1 MARTRGMETQPV
13 IVKQERIDDVPL
25 LLGMMG
31 RMKIAQTLDKHLGQH
46 HLHQGLSNG
55 NLAVGWLAYI
65 LSESDHRKSAVQQ
78 WANRIPVTLESFFAA
93 TLRPHEFSDDRLGI
107 LLANLAAADWD
118 DIESDLFYSCFE
130 VYELPKDAFRLDTTT
145 SCGYHTI
152 EPDGIMQLGHSKDHR
167 PDLPQLKIMAA
178 VTQPLAFPVST
189 AVVAGNRSDDELY
202 WPTIVEVKQKVG
214 GAGLLFVGDCKMAA
228 LDTRARIADG
238 GDHYLTLLP
247 NTGETA
253 KQIGVWIDTALQK
266 DEAGELQAIYKSSEV
281 GEPPELIG
289 WGYEFTRTLQAEV
302 DNRQV
307 IWTERVQVVQSL
319 AQQDSQKAR
328 LERALQQA
336 EEQLGRLTLSG
347 KGRKV
352 WRQRE
357 ELHQAIEAAEK
368 EHQVEGL
375 LSVVVQ
381 SEEKQTKK
389 YQKPGRPSEADQA
402 KVEVEVR
409 YRITAVSRNNEQ
421 IEQRQKRMGWRALVT
436 NTPGQ
441 RLTLAGSVLTYR
453 EGGSL
458 ERPFH
463 QIKDKPLGIRPLF
476 VTLPEQVL
484 GLTRLL
490 LIALRVLTLIEIV
503 LRAKLA
509 ANDEKLAGLHEA
521 HKNKKE
527 GKPTAK
533 RMLRAVAGLEMTLSL
548 IEMGEKQWWYL
559 PRLPHLLVRVL
570 ELLGLSTS
578 LYTDLVN
585 SCPHSPPRSL
595 APLVLDSSG

>member
-1 MARTRGMETQPV
+1 METQPV

-31 RMKIAQTLDKHLGQH
+31 RMKIGEILDKHLGQH

-65 LSESDHRKSAVQQ
+65 LSESDHRKSAVQN
-78 WANRIPVTLESFFAA
+78 WANRIPHALESFFATA
-93 TLRPHEFSDDRLGI
+93 LRPHEFSDDRLGI
-107 LLANLAAADWD
+107 LLSNLAAADWD
-118 DIESDLFYSCFE
+118 AIETDLFYSCFD
-130 VYELPKDAFRLDTTT
+130 VYELPKAAFHVDTTT
-145 SCGYHTI
+145 SCGYHAI
-152 EPDGIMQLGHSKDHR
+152 EPDGLMQLGHSKDHR

-189 AVVAGNRSDDELY
+189 TVVAGNLADDELY

-214 GAGLLFVGDCKMAA
+214 GTGLLFVGDCKMAS
-228 LDTRARIADG
+228 LDTRARIADA
-238 GDHYLTLLP
+238 DDFYLTPLP

-253 KQIGVWIDTALQK
+253 KHIGSWIDTALQK
-266 DEAGELQAIYKSSEV
+266 EVAGQLQAIYKPSEV
-281 GEPPELIG
+281 EQSPELIG
-289 WGYEFTRTLQAEV
+289 WGYEFSRTLQAKVDEREV
-302 DNRQV
+302 S
-307 IWTERVQVVQSL
+307 WTERVAVVQSL
-319 AQQDSQKAR
+319 AQRDSQKAR
-328 LERALQQA
+328 LEKALRQA
-336 EEQLGRLTLSG
+336 QEQLSRLTLSG
-347 KGRKV
+347 KGRKI
-352 WRQRE
+352 WRE
-357 ELHQAIEAAEK
+357 EAELQQAIKAIEE

-381 SEEKQTKK
+381 REEKQTKK
-389 YQKPGRPSEADQA
+389 YGKAGRPTDAAQA

-409 YRITAVSRNNEQ
+409 YRIGGVSRNNEQ
-421 IEQRQKRMGWRALVT
+421 IEQRHRRMGWRALVS
-436 NTPGQ
+436 NAPEQ

-476 VTLPEQVL
+476 VKLPEQVV

-509 ANDEKLAGLHEA
+509 ANGEKLQGLHEGQQ
-521 HKNKKE
+521 NKKE

-533 RMLRAVAGLEMTLSL
+533 RMLRAIAGLEVTVSL
-548 IEMGEKQWWYL
+548 IEVGERRWWYL
-559 PRLPHLLVRVL
+559 PALPHLLVRVL
-570 ELLGLSTS
+570 QLLGLSTG
-578 LYTDLVN
+578 LYTTL
-585 SCPHSPPRSL
+585 SSTCRGSSPQCL
-595 APLVLDSSG
+595 APFVLDSSG

>member
-1 MARTRGMETQPV
+1 METQPL

-25 LLGMMG
+25 LLGMMR

-78 WANRIPVTLESFFAA
+78 WANRIPVTLESFFAT

-107 LLANLAAADWD
+107 LLTNLAAADWD
-118 DIESDLFYSCFE
+118 DIESDLFYSCFD
-130 VYELPKDAFRLDTTT
+130 VYELPKDAFHLDTTT

-189 AVVAGNRSDDELY
+189 AVLAGNRSDDELY

-214 GAGLLFVGDCKMAA
+214 GAGLLFVGDCKMAS
-228 LDTRARIADG
+228 LDTRARIAGG
-238 GDHYLTLLP
+238 GDHYLTPLP

-253 KQIGVWIDTALQK
+253 KQSAAWIDTALQQ
-266 DEAGELQAIYKSSEV
+266 DEAGELQAIYKPTEV
-281 GEPPELIG
+281 GGPRELIG
-289 WGYEFTRTLQAEV
+289 WGYEFTRTLQAKVDGREV
-302 DNRQV
+302 T
-307 IWTERVQVVQSL
+307 WTERVQVVQSL
-319 AQQDSQKAR
+319 AQQGSQKAR
-328 LERALQQA
+328 LDSALRQA

-352 WRQRE
+352 WGQRE
-357 ELHQAIEAAEK
+357 ELRQAIEAVEQ
-368 EHQVEGL
+368 EHRVEGL

-381 SEEKQTKK
+381 SEERRTKK
-389 YQKPGRPSEADQA
+389 YQKPGRPTEADQA
-402 KVEVEVR
+402 KEEVEIR

-421 IEQRQKRMGWRALVT
+421 IEQKHKRMGWRALVT
-436 NTPGQ
+436 NAPEQ

-476 VTLPEQVL
+476 VKLPEQVL

-490 LIALRVLTLIEIV
+490 LIALRVLTLMEIV
-503 LRAKLA
+503 LRAKLQQSR
-509 ANDEKLAGLHEA
+509 EELEGMHEGQ
-521 HKNKKE
+521 KNKME

-533 RMLRAVAGLEMTLSL
+533 RMLRAIAGLEMTLSL
-548 IEMGEKQWWYL
+548 IQFGEKQWGYL
-559 PRLPHLLVRVL
+559 PELPKLLLRVL
-570 ELLGLSTS
+570 DLLGLSPS
-578 LYTDLVN
+578 LYTNLVN
-585 SCPHSPPRSL
+585 SCARPLGHSL
-595 APLVLDSSG
+595 APSVSVPSG